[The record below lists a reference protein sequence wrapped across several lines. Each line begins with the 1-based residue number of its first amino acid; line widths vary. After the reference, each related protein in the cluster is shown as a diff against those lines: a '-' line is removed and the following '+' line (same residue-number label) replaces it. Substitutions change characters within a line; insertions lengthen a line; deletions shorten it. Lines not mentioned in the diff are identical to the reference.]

1 MKAKDNTVYILS
13 SCYRGD
19 QLMYAQKFG
28 KSGYDATLKLCKAKV
43 FSCRAHAKYFLDN
56 HASFSWQV
64 QPILS
69 KIIFEAR
76 LKGI

>member
-19 QLMYAQKFG
+19 RLMYVQKFG
-28 KSGYDATLKLCKAKV
+28 KTSYATLKLCKARM

-56 HASFSWQV
+56 HASSSWRV
-64 QPILS
+64 KPISS